1 MQILVNSNHSVTGT
15 EALTDRVEG
24 IVADAVE
31 HLADRITRIEVHL
44 NDVNGDKQGA
54 NDKRCMLEA
63 RVGGLKPIAVTHQ
76 AETMA
81 EALHGAAE
89 KLERAL
95 THALGRL
102 AETRGREPR
111 DEEVASVDVIE
122 QLEQSEGSS
131 RRT

>member
-44 NDVNGDKQGA
+44 HDVNGDKQGA

-95 THALGRL
+95 THALERMS
-102 AETRGREPR
+102 ETRGREPR
-111 DEEVASVDVIE
+111 ETEVASVEALE
-122 QLEQSEGSS
+122 QLEQSERPA